1 MSVKKSFVLGF
12 KLTASHLGDARFIDW
27 TTNAPSTMRYVL
39 LLTDFTVH
47 TEFGNGG
54 DKESIYADPK
64 QLSGNIAPGNI
75 ARNK

>member
-1 MSVKKSFVLGF
+1 
-12 KLTASHLGDARFIDW
+12 
-27 TTNAPSTMRYVL
+27 MRHVL